1 MRQKVY
7 ENAIEF
13 FLRRLSTERLA
24 WGITLS
30 VIRMSNEAP
39 LEEANFS
46 FASRCRLQIVNW
58 GAHVHYPL
66 SALGLVCLASVQAL
80 YMLPQSL

>member
-13 FLRRLSTERLA
+13 FLCRLSAEGLA

-30 VIRMSNEAP
+30 VISMPSEAP

-46 FASRCRLQIVNW
+46 FASRCQLQI
-58 GAHVHYPL
+58 
-66 SALGLVCLASVQAL
+66 ASWL
-80 YMLPQSL
+80 

>member
-13 FLRRLSTERLA
+13 FLGRLSTEGLA
-24 WGITLS
+24 WGVTLS
-30 VIRMSNEAP
+30 VISMSSETP

-46 FASRCRLQIVNW
+46 FTSRCRLQI
-58 GAHVHYPL
+58 
-66 SALGLVCLASVQAL
+66 ASWL
-80 YMLPQSL
+80 